1 MTDIHVMN
9 SELQPEDVNRFWFE
23 ELTPAQQFKKSN
35 KLDAD
40 IKTRFLP
47 TWRRILAGETE
58 EWRAS
63 AHGRLAEIIVLDQ
76 FSRNMFRGL
85 ASAFL
90 ADSVALILAQEA
102 VRTNADKE
110 LDERQRTFLYMPY
123 MHSESVKIH
132 KQAMILFGDLPNL
145 DYEIKHKAII
155 DRFGRYPHRN
165 EILGRESS
173 AEEIEWMKSNP
184 GF

>member
-1 MTDIHVMN
+1 MK
-9 SELQPEDVNRFWFE
+9 SETLPEDVNRFWFE

-35 KLDAD
+35 QLDAD

-47 TWRRILAGETE
+47 TWHRILAGETE
-58 EWRAS
+58 NWRSS
-63 AHGRLAEIIVLDQ
+63 ALGRLAEIIVLDQ

-85 ASAFL
+85 ATAFV
-90 ADSVALILAQEA
+90 ADPVALVLAQEA
-102 VRTNADKE
+102 VRSKTDRE

-123 MHSESVKIH
+123 MHSESEKVH
-132 KQAMILFGDLPNL
+132 KQAMILYGDLPSL
-145 DYEIKHKAII
+145 DYEIRHKAII

-165 EILGRESS
+165 EILGREST